1 MEGFKKILAL
11 DNQKCEFKKLVNKID
26 VKGEGKDK
34 KVLYQKQNDPFFLS
48 LIYLYTYSKGETK
61 EKYKEIYCILII

>member
-34 KVLYQKQNDPFFLS
+34 KKQKGKSIEGILQFCFMGTVNLEKLMPFF
-48 LIYLYTYSKGETK
+48 K
-61 EKYKEIYCILII
+61 